1 IFEIP
6 AAPKGQPVSWK
17 GHYYGRDGESLGAL
31 SDFDRDRIKAQ
42 IIQKDWSAEIIDD
55 ASIEDL
61 SKEAI
66 DFARIQYKE
75 KNGKLKEEID
85 SWSNELFL
93 HLAFVD
99 IPIIIQNIIYFL
111 FGIVG
116 AYFVFNHYFLRMSDE
131 EKKNWNI
138 NIDIFKKKKSK
149 NS

>member
-1 IFEIP
+1 MKVKPFIFLITIFLLI
-6 AAPKGQPVSWK
+6 
-17 GHYYGRDGESLGAL
+17 SLL
-31 SDFDRDRIKAQ
+31 V
-42 IIQKDWSAEIIDD
+42 
-55 ASIEDL
+55 
-61 SKEAI
+61 
-66 DFARIQYKE
+66 
-75 KNGKLKEEID
+75 
-85 SWSNELFL
+85 
-93 HLAFVD
+93 LAFVD